1 MFSRN
6 NMKLIQLRN
15 IFIYLFLGCFF
26 FFPRFQT
33 GFIAIAFFLTFFT
46 GEFVHFKQLV
56 LKNKVGVSFVL
67 FFLITLLSMFWTSNV
82 PQGWKGIEIKFSLLA
97 FPIFFPLIFSNN
109 RINKKVVVNVLT
121 ASAVVYALLSFSRA
135 LFLYSYSHNPEQFY
149 NVDLGFR
156 IFQDGPFVH
165 PTYVSFYYLILVLI
179 WGKKLIESNVS
190 TLKLPII
197 GSMGLVILFIGFIF
211 FSSSKAGILGLGIA
225 IFYLLAFYAVKK
237 KKVMQASLL
246 FLGFLIV
253 SLVGIYNSSLKLRF
267 EQAYQ
272 ELTKENS
279 EPGSYLM
286 STGARIWIWKATS
299 QIIQEHPVAGVGVGD
314 IRDELTKKYKE
325 IGIITIQDS
334 GFDSHQQY
342 LQTFA
347 SLGIIGLLSLLLI
360 FFQFF
365 KEGIRNRNFHL
376 FGFGLLYLFFGFTE
390 SMLETQAGIV
400 FFTFCAL
407 FFYSFKSSKTLK
419 NE

>member
-1 MFSRN
+1 
-6 NMKLIQLRN
+6 
-15 IFIYLFLGCFF
+15 
-26 FFPRFQT
+26 
-33 GFIAIAFFLTFFT
+33 
-46 GEFVHFKQLV
+46 
-56 LKNKVGVSFVL
+56 
-67 FFLITLLSMFWTSNV
+67 MFWTSNI

-97 FPIFFPLIFSNN
+97 FPIFFPLIFRSNQ
-109 RINKKVVVNVLT
+109 INKKLAINALT
-121 ASAVVYALLSFSRA
+121 TSAVVYALLSFSRA
-135 LFLYSYSHNPEQFY
+135 LFLYSDSHNPEQFY

-156 IFQDGPFVH
+156 IFQEGPFVH
-165 PTYVSFYYLILVLI
+165 PTYVSFYYLVLVLI
-179 WGKKLIESNVS
+179 WGKKLIGSSSSIMNVS
-190 TLKLPII
+190 TI
-197 GSMGLVILFIGFIF
+197 GNIGLIILFIGFIF

-225 IFYLLAFYAVKK
+225 IFYLLAFYAIKK
-237 KKVMQASLL
+237 KKVVQASLL
-246 FLGFLIV
+246 FLGFLLV

-299 QIIQEHPVAGVGVGD
+299 QIIQEHPVIGVGVGD

-325 IGIITIQDS
+325 IGIVTIQDS

-347 SLGIIGLLSLLLI
+347 SLGIIGLLSLLFV

-365 KEGIRNRNFHL
+365 KEGIRNKNFYL

-407 FFYSFKSSKTLK
+407 FFYSFQPSKSLK
-419 NE
+419 ND

>member
-1 MFSRN
+1 MFYRN

-15 IFIYLFLGCFF
+15 TFIYLFLGCFF

-46 GEFVHFKQLV
+46 GEFTHFKQLV
-56 LKNKVGVSFVL
+56 LKNKVGVPLVL
-67 FFLITLLSMFWTSNV
+67 FFLITLLSMFWTSNI

-97 FPIFFPLIFSNN
+97 FPIFFPLIFRSNQ
-109 RINKKVVVNVLT
+109 INKKLAINALT
-121 ASAVVYALLSFSRA
+121 TSAVVYALLSFSRA
-135 LFLYSYSHNPEQFY
+135 LFLYSDSHNPEQFY

-156 IFQDGPFVH
+156 IFQEGPFVH
-165 PTYVSFYYLILVLI
+165 PTYVSFYYLVLVLI
-179 WGKKLIESNVS
+179 WGKKLIGSSSSIMNIS
-190 TLKLPII
+190 TI
-197 GSMGLVILFIGFIF
+197 GNIGLIILFIGFIF

-225 IFYLLAFYAVKK
+225 IFYLLAFYAIKK
-237 KKVMQASLL
+237 KKVVQASLL
-246 FLGFLIV
+246 FLGFLLV

-299 QIIQEHPVAGVGVGD
+299 QIIQEHPVIGVGVGD

-325 IGIITIQDS
+325 IGIVTIQDS

-347 SLGIIGLLSLLLI
+347 SLGIIGLLSLLFV

-365 KEGIRNRNFHL
+365 KEGIRNRNFYL

-407 FFYSFKSSKTLK
+407 FFYSFQPSKSLK
-419 NE
+419 ND